1 MLRRERRAKLDL
13 PAGTL
18 ETVGLAA
25 IAGIRTMAAPALLA
39 RAIRRGDVRGLAGT
53 PFAALGS
60 GRVPALLETLM
71 IGEMAGD
78 KTPFIPART
87 SAPAL
92 LGRALSGALVGA
104 ALSVSEERG
113 GPAGALIGAS
123 SALAGV
129 FAADR
134 LRSGATQGL
143 GVPDTVFA
151 LLEDG
156 LVLSLGT
163 RLLRRAG

>member
-1 MLRRERRAKLDL
+1 MLRPERRGELDL
-13 PAGTL
+13 PAGILT
-18 ETVGLAA
+18 TVGLAA
-25 IAGIRTMAAPALLA
+25 IAGIRSMAAPALLA

-53 PFAALGS
+53 PFAVLGS
-60 GRVPALLETLM
+60 GRTPVLLQALM

-92 LGRALSGALVGA
+92 LVRALSGALVGA
-104 ALSVSEERG
+104 ALSTSDRRS
-113 GPAGALIGAS
+113 GPAGALVGAS
-123 SALAGV
+123 SALAGTY
-129 FAADR
+129 AIDR

-143 GVPDTVFA
+143 GVPDTIFA

-156 LVLSLGT
+156 LVLAVGT
-163 RLLRRAG
+163 RLLRRDG

>member
-1 MLRRERRAKLDL
+1 MSLGL
-13 PAGTL
+13 PAGTP
-18 ETVGLAA
+18 EAVGLAA
-25 IAGIRTMAAPALLA
+25 VAGIRSMAAPALLA
-39 RAIRRGDVRGLAGT
+39 QAIRRGDVRGLAGT
-53 PFAALGS
+53 PFGALGS
-60 GRVPALLETLM
+60 GRVPALLEALM
-71 IGEMAGD
+71 IGEMIGD

-92 LGRALSGALVGA
+92 LWRAFSGALVGA
-104 ALSVSEERG
+104 ALFVSGERG
-113 GPAGALIGAS
+113 GPSGALVGAS

-129 FAADR
+129 YAVDR

-143 GVPDTVFA
+143 GVPDTIFG

>member
-1 MLRRERRAKLDL
+1 
-13 PAGTL
+13 
-18 ETVGLAA
+18 
-25 IAGIRTMAAPALLA
+25 MAAPALLA
-39 RAIRRGDVRGLAGT
+39 RAIQRGDVRGLAGT

-60 GRVPALLETLM
+60 GRTPILLEALM
-71 IGEMAGD
+71 VGEMVGD

-104 ALSVSEERG
+104 TLFVSSERG
-113 GPAGALIGAS
+113 GPAGALVGLS
-123 SALAGV
+123 SALAGTY
-129 FAADR
+129 AIDR

-143 GVPDTVFA
+143 GVPDTIFA

-156 LVLSLGT
+156 LVVAVGT
-163 RLLRRAG
+163 RLLRRDR